1 MDASSRINSPM
12 VKQNPEKFSSLAYA
26 LSKSIVRYPPI
37 KEANIAMSAGPR
49 GISTMEW
56 FRPSET
62 IAACMLIE

>member
-1 MDASSRINSPM
+1 MDASSRVNSPM

-37 KEANIAMSAGPR
+37 KEANIAIQRVRR

-56 FRPSET
+56 FRASEP